1 MIVLTGRIFASLL
14 TLLLF
19 WQSDLNGQAVSLK
32 QEVADEKRLRIEIEE
47 MLRSTQIELETVQKA
62 GADERNRTR
71 ELEAQLERLR
81 KAADGAEYEIE
92 QEMAKLREQVASEAQ
107 HSESLK
113 SELQVIKSEL
123 KQTLQSRGV
132 CRGFLCRWWSCDNEE
147 MFQP

>member
-1 MIVLTGRIFASLL
+1 
-14 TLLLF
+14 
-19 WQSDLNGQAVSLK
+19 
-32 QEVADEKRLRIEIEE
+32 

>member
-62 GADERNRTR
+62 GADERNHTR

-113 SELQVIKSEL
+113 SEL
-123 KQTLQSRGV
+123 
-132 CRGFLCRWWSCDNEE
+132 
-147 MFQP
+147 